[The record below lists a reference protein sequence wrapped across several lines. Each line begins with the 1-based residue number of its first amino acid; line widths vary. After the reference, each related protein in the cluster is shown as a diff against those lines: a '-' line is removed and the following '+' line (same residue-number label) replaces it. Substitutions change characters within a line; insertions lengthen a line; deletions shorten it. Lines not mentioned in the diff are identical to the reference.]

1 MMAGFYDRMGLI
13 PTARLRRI
21 ARIWCLVAGILFL
34 AYLVRQL
41 RQGMTDGAGHP
52 FGEDFLNFWSGAH
65 LAVTGH
71 AGIIYDLARFH
82 AFETGIA
89 GAPIDLYHYSYPPVM
104 WLISAPFGLLPYPLA
119 WAAWQLL
126 GWGAFALAVRRLAP
140 GHWVLVALA
149 PPAVFINAMGGQNG
163 CWTAAMIGW
172 GLILL
177 RDRPVAAGMI
187 LALFVA
193 KPQLGWLIP
202 LALLAGRQYRALG
215 AFIGSALALILAT
228 LPLFGLDA
236 WIAYAQQGSLLKS
249 VILEHGDGTWHRML
263 SIFVLVRHGGA
274 PTPLAYAA
282 QAIASLTVALLV
294 LRVWYREGPTTRAK
308 ALLVLGVL
316 AGSLYVSD
324 YDCVMALLAALW
336 LWPRATAEVRA
347 RMALLLAMPLFAA
360 PLALMSGV
368 ALGALAL
375 WPALLGAGL
384 QRAPYLA
391 DDGLR

>member
-1 MMAGFYDRMGLI
+1 M
-13 PTARLRRI
+13 
-21 ARIWCLVAGILFL
+21 
-34 AYLVRQL
+34 
-41 RQGMTDGAGHP
+41 GAGHP

-65 LAVTGH
+65 LAVTGQ
-71 AGIIYDLARFH
+71 AGIIYDLAAFH

-126 GWGAFALAVRRLAP
+126 GWGAFALAVRRLAVWQLAP
-140 GHWVLVALA
+140 AQWLLVALA
-149 PPAVFINAMGGQNG
+149 VPAVFINAMGGQNG
-163 CWTAAMIGW
+163 CWTAAIIGW

-177 RDRPVAAGMI
+177 RERPAVAGMI
-187 LALFVA
+187 LALFVV

-202 LALLAGRQYRALG
+202 LALLAGRQYRALA
-215 AFIGSALALILAT
+215 AFIGTALALILIT
-228 LPLFGLDA
+228 LPLFGIDA
-236 WIAYAQQGSLLKS
+236 WIAYVQQGSLLKS
-249 VILEHGDGTWHRML
+249 VILEYGDGTWHRML
-263 SIFVLVRHGGA
+263 SIFVLVRHVGA
-274 PTPLAYAA
+274 PIPLAYAA

-294 LRVWYREGPTTRAK
+294 LRVWHREGPTARAK

-336 LWPRATAEVRA
+336 LWPQATAGLRG
-347 RMALLLAMPLFAA
+347 RMMLLLAMPLFAA
-360 PLALMSGV
+360 PLALISSV

-384 QRAPYLA
+384 RRTPYLA
-391 DDGLR
+391 EDGLR